1 MSLHVAKTLVRPDYL
16 PDFKNPPLNE
26 VVLGIQFS
34 QPKAY
39 QQIFALKVWE
49 LFMDDYPK
57 VQEQPPLQ
65 PNFEVFG
72 LPSQGTVISHLNFGI
87 DGLLHNRYWF
97 LTKNGDELIQF
108 QQDRLLHNWRKIG
121 NQTNQYP
128 RFESMIERFES
139 EINKFQKYI
148 NSFEVQEE
156 LQINQCEI
164 SYINH
169 ITDTDGI
176 KNFSDWLNF
185 ISDEKITLEGFN
197 LRFNEVIKNK
207 NDKPMGRLICEV
219 TLGLTQEGKWMI
231 LFTLTVRGAPEA
243 SDVNSALDF
252 LKTGRDLIVC
262 RFSELTTGKAHKKWD
277 RIK

>member
-1 MSLHVAKTLVRPDYL
+1 VPKTLNRPDYL

-34 QPKAY
+34 QPKGY
-39 QQIFALKVWE
+39 QQIFAGKVWE
-49 LFMDDYPK
+49 LFWEDYPQ

-87 DGLLHNRYWF
+87 GSLLHNRFWF

-121 NQTNQYP
+121 GQSSQYP
-128 RFESMIERFES
+128 RFESMIERFEE
-139 EINKFQKYI
+139 EINKFQNYV
-148 NSFEVQEE
+148 NSFETQEE

-169 ITDTDGI
+169 ITDTGSI
-176 KNFSDWLNF
+176 SNISDWLNF
-185 ISDEKITLEGFN
+185 INVGKLELDDFN
-197 LRFNEVIKNK
+197 LRFSEIIKNK
-207 NDKPMGRLICEV
+207 DNKPMGRLICEV
-219 TLGLTQEGKWMI
+219 VMGLTQETKWVI

-243 SDVNSALDF
+243 NNVDSALDF
-252 LKTGRDLIVC
+252 IKSGRDLIVR
-262 RFSELTTGKAHKKWD
+262 RFSELTTDSAHKKWE

>member
-1 MSLHVAKTLVRPDYL
+1 VPKTLNRPDYL

-26 VVLGIQFS
+26 VVVGIQFS
-34 QPKAY
+34 QPKGY
-39 QQIFALKVWE
+39 QQIFAGKVWE
-49 LFMDDYPK
+49 LFWEDYPQ

-87 DGLLHNRYWF
+87 GSLLHNRYWF

-121 NQTNQYP
+121 GQESQYP
-128 RFESMIERFES
+128 RFESMIERFEN
-139 EINKFQKYI
+139 EINKFQKYV
-148 NSFEVQEE
+148 NSFETQEE

-169 ITDTDGI
+169 ITDADGI
-176 KNFSDWLNF
+176 KNFSDWLNCVN
-185 ISDEKITLEGFN
+185 DENMMLDDFN
-197 LRFNEVIKNK
+197 LRFSEVLKDS
-207 NDKPMGRLICEV
+207 NDKPIGRLICEAA
-219 TLGLTQEGKWMI
+219 LGITQESKWMI
-231 LFTLTVRGAPEA
+231 LFTFTVRGAP
-243 SDVNSALDF
+243 DNNTINSALEF
-252 LKTGRDLIVC
+252 IQNGRDLIVR
-262 RFSELTTGKAHKKWD
+262 RFSELTTDKAHKKWG